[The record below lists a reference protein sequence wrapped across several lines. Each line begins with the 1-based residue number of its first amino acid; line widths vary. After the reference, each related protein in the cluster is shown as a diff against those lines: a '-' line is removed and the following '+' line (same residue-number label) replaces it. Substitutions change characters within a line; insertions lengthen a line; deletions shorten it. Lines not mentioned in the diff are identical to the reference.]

1 MNNLS
6 RRETEA
12 LAAVENARFMLLR
25 ADKLCAEAGM
35 DGDEVVQPLDEARR
49 LLEHVAK
56 VIQG

>member
-35 DGDEVVQPLDEARR
+35 NGDEVMLPLDEARH
-49 LLEHVAK
+49 LLEQVIK
-56 VIQG
+56 IIQG